1 MNRPNDPLPSSR
13 SEPGRAPGDRPW
25 WHDPAEVDRLLDGE
39 CEAAERAARDADVA
53 RDAAAAARVEAR
65 RTFRA
70 ALAGAR
76 GAEARERGAH
86 APLEARVRSALAG
99 DRRRRARRIPAWS
112 WAVAAAAVLVV
123 GLGLS
128 RFGPSLRPAD
138 AAPPGALLAADV
150 LRTSLESAP
159 PGDGGATCGVHEP
172 TSPFRLSL
180 VARNEMKVRACL
192 DESSESAG
200 SAPERAVLYRV
211 ADLQTVGYVA
221 MPDPDTKKGGAQPG
235 PEIGV
240 TRLEGYVV
248 FDVRQGGAVYYL
260 AVERDV
266 VDRRGSCAAC
276 HSRSRE
282 SEKNPHR
289 FRERL
294 LPTTRP

>member
-1 MNRPNDPLPSSR
+1 MNRPNDHRIPD
-13 SEPGRAPGDRPW
+13 ARPW
-25 WHDPAEVDRLLDGE
+25 WLDPAEVDRLLDGA
-39 CEAAERAARDADVA
+39 CGAAEAASRETDVRSDATARARVETRRNFRDALA
-53 RDAAAAARVEAR
+53 RAAAAEVRDRADHGLLESRV
-65 RTFRA
+65 RT
-70 ALAGAR
+70 ALARA
-76 GAEARERGAH
+76 
-86 APLEARVRSALAG
+86 
-99 DRRRRARRIPAWS
+99 RRRRIPLWT

-128 RFGPSLRPAD
+128 HVGPRPAD
-138 AAPPGALLAADV
+138 AAPQGALLAADV
-150 LRTSLESAP
+150 LRASLASAP
-159 PGDGGATCGVHEP
+159 EGDGGATCGVHEA

-192 DESSESAG
+192 DESSETAG
-200 SAPERAVLYRV
+200 RAPERAVLYRV

-221 MPDPDTKKGGAQPG
+221 VPDPGAKEG

-276 HSRSRE
+276 HGRSRE
-282 SEKNPHR
+282 GEKNPHR
-289 FRERL
+289 FQERL
-294 LPTTRP
+294 VPTARP